1 MATSISL
8 PIPFKALTTWLAIAS
23 LCSAQTTERFS
34 VDAGGIGGDADSN
47 SPEISTDGKF
57 IVFASQASNLV
68 PGDTNF
74 QFDIFVYE
82 RATGAIE
89 RVSVSST
96 GVEGNLGSFTG
107 SISAD
112 GQFVSFVSSS
122 DTLVPGGNF
131 NSDVFVRDRATSTT
145 TQVSVDSFGTP
156 ANGTCGGAAISADG
170 NLVVFTSFA
179 DNLVAGD
186 TNGHADAFVHNR
198 TTGVTQRVS
207 VDSLGNQAD
216 SGTSGVAISGD
227 GNIVAF
233 YSGASNLVAGD
244 TNGYTDVFTHDLS
257 TGITERV
264 SVSSSGGEGDRWS
277 LLPTL
282 SYDGRYVA
290 FESHSTNLVAGDTN
304 DEGDIFVHDHVTGTT
319 KRVSVDSNGVQAGD
333 KSTGPEIAD
342 DGRHI
347 VFMTLAKNMVPGDNN
362 SYYDIYLHDRVSGV
376 LEKISNSS
384 AGVYGNG
391 HCWWPSVSETGEAV
405 VFSSD
410 ADNLVSGD
418 TNSREDTFVRDRL
431 NGLGTNFIV
440 LEGPSSAPVG
450 SAVNLSWYS
459 ARPNSSYWL
468 YYSLNLNG
476 FVFMG
481 HTFDIGAPQTLLD
494 SSTNASNGI
503 GNYTS
508 APLPPAA
515 AGLTIYCEVA
525 ALDGGGVLY
534 DSNALSISIF

>member
-1 MATSISL
+1 MPTSTPS
-8 PIPFKALTTWLAIAS
+8 PFPFQAITAWLALVS
-23 LCSAQTTERFS
+23 LCGAQTTERFS
-34 VDAGGIGGDADSN
+34 VDPGGIGGDADST

-57 IVFASQASNLV
+57 IVFESQATNLV

-74 QFDIFVYE
+74 QYDIFVYE
-82 RATGAIE
+82 RATGALE

-107 SISAD
+107 AISAD
-112 GQFVSFVSSS
+112 GQIVSFVSSS

-131 NSDVFVRDRATSTT
+131 NSDVFVRDRLTSTT

-170 NLVVFTSFA
+170 NLVAFTSFA

-186 TNGHADAFVHNR
+186 TNGRADAFVHNR

-207 VDSLGNQAD
+207 VDFLGNQAD
-216 SGTSGVAISGD
+216 SGTSGVAFSGD

-244 TNGYTDVFTHDLS
+244 TNGYADIFTHDLT

-264 SVSSSGGEGDRWS
+264 SVSSTGVEGDKWS

-304 DEGDIFVHDHVTGTT
+304 GDGDIFVHDRVTGTT
-319 KRVSVDSNGVQAGD
+319 KRVSVDANGVQADG

-347 VFMTLAKNMVPGDNN
+347 VFMTLAKNLIPGDTN
-362 SYYDIYLHDRVSGV
+362 SYFDICLYDRVSGAV
-376 LEKISNSS
+376 EKISNSS
-384 AGVYGNG
+384 DGVYGNG
-391 HCWWPSVSETGEAV
+391 HSWWPSVSETGETV
-405 VFSSD
+405 VFASD
-410 ADNLVSGD
+410 AENLVSGD
-418 TNSREDTFVRDRL
+418 TNSRKDTFVRERL
-431 NGLGTNFIV
+431 DGLGTNFIV
-440 LEGPSSAPVG
+440 LEGPTVG
-450 SAVNLSWYS
+450 TVGNSIDLTWYS
-459 ARPNSSYWL
+459 ARPNSSFWL
-468 YYSLNLNG
+468 YYSLNVNG
-476 FVFMG
+476 FTYLG
-481 HTFDIGAPQTLLD
+481 HSFDLGTPQTLLD
-494 SSTNASNGI
+494 NGTNLSNGN
-503 GNYTS
+503 GSYTS
-508 APLPPAA
+508 PPLPPGA

-525 ALDGGGVLY
+525 ALDGGVLY
-534 DSNALSISIF
+534 DSNALGISVF